1 MPSGSFEEENLTLEQ
16 VPEIANLQI
25 DALPDVIEYEEEGSD
40 SLPVLDITDY
50 SGVSINK
57 EDAFLDENGQII
69 DPASL
74 SVFDRLKLA
83 AKRIGQSVNDPDKN
97 CKKCYGRGYTG
108 INRDGNIPLP
118 CDCIYKKFYKEN
130 PNWRNQ
136 QMPSWNRKAKRSYDK
151 KMSKY
156 ITLQAASMRKK
167 YEDEEKSKANLGK
180 NTPNFLENKAAREA
194 ALAEAHRLEALKAE
208 QEVVTEE
215 SEILA

>member
-25 DALPDVIEYEEEGSD
+25 DALPNVIEYEEDGTD

-57 EDAFLDENGQII
+57 EDAFLDESGQII
-69 DPASL
+69 DPTTL

-83 AKRIGQSVNDPDKN
+83 AKRLGQSVNDPDKS

-108 INRDGNIPLP
+108 INIDGNIPQP

-167 YEDEEKSKANLGK
+167 YETEEKSKANLGK
-180 NTPNFLENKAAREA
+180 NTPGFAEMKKSRDAAM
-194 ALAEAHRLEALKAE
+194 AEANRLEAIKNDN
-208 QEVVTEE
+208 VVQTID
-215 SEILA
+215 SETLD